1 MSEENNKGICYPLK
15 IVKLARIR
23 ENAKLPIKSHTWDV
37 GLDFY
42 FNSQVE
48 LDKNE
53 IILNPGQGYLFGTGI
68 KAEIPDGFM
77 WEVKNRSGMASKKD
91 LVVGACVCD
100 PRYSGEIFINLHN
113 IGNNTQVIKEGDKI
127 AQLVLIPIM
136 YCDIEEVEEKDLYS
150 YSKSDD
156 RGEKGFGSSDKI
168 NLS

>member
-68 KAEIPDGFM
+68 KAE
-77 WEVKNRSGMASKKD
+77 MASKKD